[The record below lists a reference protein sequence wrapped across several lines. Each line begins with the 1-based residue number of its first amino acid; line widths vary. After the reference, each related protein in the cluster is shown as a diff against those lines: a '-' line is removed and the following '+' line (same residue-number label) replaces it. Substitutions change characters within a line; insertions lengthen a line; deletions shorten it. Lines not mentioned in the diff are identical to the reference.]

1 MIRTMGLTED
11 DELIFD
17 FPLDEISKRLFQWY
31 WVDFDQPNKAEESML
46 HSFFNFHPLAI
57 EDCLHRLQRPKLD
70 YYDEY
75 AFFVLHSISHKDLTA
90 EELNLFLGENF
101 IVTFHYDDIQEL
113 AHAREEIIQNPKK
126 WERGHV
132 FKVYQIIDKV
142 VDHYFP
148 IIYRIEDHLNE
159 IEDQLSPSTVHL
171 SMDYVFEVRSDLLRL
186 RRTIFPMRELLYR
199 MLHSERLGFTF
210 NERAYFTDIHD
221 HLLRLGEIIEA
232 NRELTSD
239 IRDSQLSI
247 NSNQMNRI
255 MMTLTIITSIF
266 IPITFIAGVYG
277 MNFDNMP
284 ELHWR
289 YGYVI
294 VLGAMLITGV
304 AMVMWFKYKGW
315 LRIFKS

>member
-1 MIRTMGLTED
+1 
-11 DELIFD
+11 
-17 FPLDEISKRLFQWY
+17 
-31 WVDFDQPNKAEESML
+31 
-46 HSFFNFHPLAI
+46 
-57 EDCLHRLQRPKLD
+57 
-70 YYDEY
+70 
-75 AFFVLHSISHKDLTA
+75 
-90 EELNLFLGENF
+90 
-101 IVTFHYDDIQEL
+101 
-113 AHAREEIIQNPKK
+113 
-126 WERGHV
+126 V
-132 FKVYQIIDKV
+132 FKTYQIIDKL

-148 IIYRIEDHLNE
+148 ILYKIEDHLNE

-199 MLHSERLGFTF
+199 MLHSERLGLTF
-210 NERAYFTDIHD
+210 NKRAYFTDIHD

-247 NSNQMNRI
+247 NSNRMNSI
-255 MMTLTIITSIF
+255 MMTLTIISSIF
-266 IPITFIAGVYG
+266 IPLTFIAGVYG
-277 MNFDNMP
+277 MNFDNIP

-294 VLGAMLITGV
+294 VLGAMFVTGA
-304 AMVMWFKYKGW
+304 AMVMWIKYKGW

>member
-1 MIRTMGLTED
+1 MIRTMGLTKD
-11 DELIFD
+11 DDLIFD
-17 FPLDEISKRLFQWY
+17 FPLDEISNRSFLWY
-31 WVDFDQPNKAEESML
+31 WVDFDQPTKDEESML
-46 HSFFNFHPLAI
+46 HSIFNFHHLAI

-70 YYDEY
+70 YYGEY
-75 AFFVLHSISHKDLTA
+75 AFFVLHSICHKDLTA
-90 EELNLFLGENF
+90 EEINLFLGENF

-113 AHAREEIIQNPKK
+113 THAREEIIRNPKK

-132 FKVYQIIDKV
+132 FKTYQIIDKL

-148 IIYRIEDHLNE
+148 ILYKIEDQLNE

-186 RRTIFPMRELLYR
+186 RRTIFPMRELLYS
-199 MLHSERLGFTF
+199 MLHSERLGLTF

-247 NSNQMNRI
+247 NSNRMNSI
-255 MMTLTIITSIF
+255 MMTLTIISSIF
-266 IPITFIAGVYG
+266 IPLTFIAGVYG
-277 MNFDNMP
+277 MNFDNIP

-294 VLGAMLITGV
+294 VLGAMFVTGA
-304 AMVMWFKYKGW
+304 AMVMWIKYKGW

>member
-17 FPLDEISKRLFQWY
+17 FPLNEISKRSFLWY
-31 WVDFDQPNKAEESML
+31 WVDFDRPNKDEEAML
-46 HSFFNFHPLAI
+46 LSIFNFHPLAI

-70 YYDEY
+70 YYDGY
-75 AFFVLHSISHKDLTA
+75 AFFVLHSICHKDLTA

-113 AHAREEIIQNPKK
+113 THAREEILRNPKK

-132 FKVYQIIDKV
+132 FKAYQIIDKV

-148 IIYRIEDHLNE
+148 ILYEIEDHLNE

-199 MLHSERLGFTF
+199 MLYSERLGLTF
-210 NERAYFTDIHD
+210 NELAYFTDIHD

-247 NSNQMNRI
+247 NSNRMNSI
-255 MMTLTIITSIF
+255 MMTLTIISSIF
-266 IPITFIAGVYG
+266 IPLTFIAGVYG

-294 VLGAMLITGV
+294 VLGAMFITGA

>member
-1 MIRTMGLTED
+1 MIRTMGLTKD
-11 DELIFD
+11 NDLIFD
-17 FPLDEISKRLFQWY
+17 FPLDVISSRLFHWY
-31 WVDFDQPNKAEESML
+31 WVDFDQPTKDEELML
-46 HSFFNFHPLAI
+46 HSIFNFHPLAI

-75 AFFVLHSISHKDLTA
+75 AFFVLHSICHKDLSA

-101 IVTFHYDDIQEL
+101 IVTFHYADIQEL
-113 AHAREEIIQNPKK
+113 THAREEIMQNPKK

-132 FKVYQIIDKV
+132 FKTYQIIDKV

-148 IIYRIEDHLNE
+148 ILYKIEDHLNE

-171 SMDYVFEVRSDLLRL
+171 SMDYVFKVRSDLLRL

-199 MLHSERLGFTF
+199 MLHSERLGLTLY
-210 NERAYFTDIHD
+210 ERAYFTDIHD

-247 NSNQMNRI
+247 NSNRMNSI
-255 MMTLTIITSIF
+255 MMTLTIISSIF
-266 IPITFIAGVYG
+266 IPLTFIAGVYG
-277 MNFDNMP
+277 MNFDIIP

-289 YGYVI
+289 YGYVF
-294 VLGAMLITGV
+294 VLGAMFFTGV
-304 AMVMWFKYKGW
+304 AMMMWFKYKGW
-315 LRIFKS
+315 LRMLKS